1 MSKSKKNTIVPA
13 VGMILA
19 LKSQSQSKKTGPAK
33 VLQVDRDKGNVVVF
47 RPGGR
52 IPRTVINFD
61 SLDRYAPFVEGD
73 FPEIDFNESGQAK
86 SALSTD
92 PSVPRPT
99 VAHEPPPPAPEP
111 AANDTT
117 AAPLAK
123 ADIDAAV
130 ERVESRMESRFA
142 ALMRE
147 QREEFR
153 AQQAESNAF
162 FERLLERFGPGH
174 AATTKTPAPVA
185 VAPSK
190 KSKDEQ
196 DAINKEIV
204 RRESPWA
211 EPLIHRFIDAEL
223 EVVQFDSPKNIE
235 RAMFPG
241 EFHDALVVWCQQVG
255 EIVPDQRTTFA
266 LLDDRISPSRHTVKD
281 SQGKRRKTMFAR
293 RRQMNLDLTGNGE
306 FVDVMNNARCLWPS
320 FKDDSTVALRIK
332 AMLASQGRRNGATAE
347 EMVEAMRGAALEI
360 KHKGAIIFPETVF
373 SNVSAVRVY
382 TKIARDFGGGK

>member
-1 MSKSKKNTIVPA
+1 MSKSKKNTIVPT

-19 LKSQSQSKKTGPAK
+19 LKSASQNKKTGPAK
-33 VLQVDRDKGNVVVF
+33 VLQVDREKGNVVVF

-61 SLDRYAPFVEGD
+61 SLDRYAPFAEVD

-86 SALSTD
+86 SALSND

-99 VAHEPPPPAPEP
+99 VAHEPPPPPAPEP

-117 AAPLAK
+117 AAPLASVSV
-123 ADIDAAV
+123 ADIV
-130 ERVESRMESRFA
+130 SLEMRLHSQFA
-142 ALMRE
+142 TMMRE
-147 QREEFR
+147 Q
-153 AQQAESNAF
+153 Q
-162 FERLLERFGPGH
+162 
-174 AATTKTPAPVA
+174 AATAALLGELIKGLAPRAETVTPSPAPVT

-196 DAINKEIV
+196 EAINKEII

-255 EIVPDQRTTFA
+255 EIVPDQRTTFS

-293 RRQMNLDLTGNGE
+293 RRQMDLDLTGDGE
-306 FVDVMNNARCLWPS
+306 FADVMNSARLLWPS
-320 FKDDSTVALRIK
+320 FKDDSTVATRIK

-347 EMVEAMRGAALEI
+347 EMIRALRGAAMEV
-360 KHKGAIIFPETVF
+360 KHKGAIVFPETVF
-373 SNVSAVRVY
+373 GSANAVRVY
-382 TKIARDFGGGK
+382 VKIARDFGGGK

>member
-33 VLQVDRDKGNVVVF
+33 VLQVDREKGNVVVF

-99 VAHEPPPPAPEP
+99 VAHEPPPPP

-117 AAPLAK
+117 AAPLATTS
-123 ADIDAAV
+123 AQIDPALIAMI
-130 ERVESRMESRFA
+130 ERSESRMISQFSLLLQKQQEMSDARMDRILDKF
-142 ALMRE
+142 E
-147 QREEFR
+147 QRRSTEVPSVPVTA
-153 AQQAESNAF
+153 AQ
-162 FERLLERFGPGH
+162 P
-174 AATTKTPAPVA
+174 
-185 VAPSK
+185 K

-223 EVVQFDSPKNIE
+223 EVVQFDTQKNID

-255 EIVPDQRTTFA
+255 EVVPDQRTTFA
-266 LLDDRISPSRHTVKD
+266 LLDDRISPSRHTIKD
-281 SQGKRRKTMFAR
+281 SQGKKRKTMFAR

-306 FVDVMNNARCLWPS
+306 FVDVMNSARLLWPS
-320 FKDDSTVALRIK
+320 FKDDSTVATRIK

-347 EMVEAMRGAALEI
+347 EMVRALRGAAMEV
-360 KHKGAIIFPETVF
+360 KHKGAIIYPEMVF
-373 SNVSAVRVY
+373 GSASAVRVY
-382 TKIARDFGGGK
+382 AKIARDFGGGK

>member
-19 LKSQSQSKKTGPAK
+19 LKSPSQSKKTGPAK

-61 SLDRYAPFVEGD
+61 SLDRYAPFAEGD

-99 VAHEPPPPAPEP
+99 VAHEPPPPP

-117 AAPLAK
+117 AAPLATTS
-123 ADIDAAV
+123 AQIDPALIAMI
-130 ERVESRMESRFA
+130 ERSESRMISQFSLLLQKQQEMSDARMERILDKF
-142 ALMRE
+142 E
-147 QREEFR
+147 QRR
-153 AQQAESNAF
+153 PAEVPSV
-162 FERLLERFGPGH
+162 
-174 AATTKTPAPVA
+174 PVTA
-185 VAPSK
+185 APSK

-196 DAINKEIV
+196 GAINKEII

-223 EVVQFDSPKNIE
+223 EVVQFDTPKNIE

-281 SQGKRRKTMFAR
+281 NQGKRRKTMFAR

-306 FVDVMNNARCLWPS
+306 FVDVMNNARRLWPS

-373 SNVSAVRVY
+373 SNASNVRVY